1 MANSLTGAFVSNQP
15 GIMGKS
21 QNTLQLAAGMNGT
34 REMWVVTSIK
44 AFSLEGAPQ
53 RAAGFFTPMAYFQVR

>member
-21 QNTLQLAAGMNGT
+21 QNTLQLAAGMRGK
-34 REMWVVTSIK
+34 RGMAVATSIK
-44 AFSLEGAPQ
+44 AFSLEDTSQ
-53 RAAGFFTPMAYFQVR
+53 